1 MDLVKAHD
9 HDKGKLY
16 PVSVVS
22 TIWYS
27 YALSYYVYS

>member
-1 MDLVKAHD
+1 MDLIKAHD

-22 TIWYS
+22 TIRYS
-27 YALSYYVYS
+27 YALCYHVYS